1 MLKNLTLRWK
11 VILLPCF
18 AAVGFLLLLA
28 VNFVLGRSE
37 EKQLRQIETGFVPSL
52 ELSRDLEDTLTALQ
66 RQLQDAVA
74 AQDAE
79 GLAAATAL
87 RDRFLKRLDDE
98 KDNPVIDRDD
108 REKLVRAFQA
118 YWELSSTVSRRMISA
133 KSGEDLTANLTA
145 MTTQFN
151 QITET
156 LKGRTRHDR
165 EAVQAAFAAA
175 RVSQHWRWGAM
186 SAIALLCLVA
196 SLAVALVVTR
206 AVTAPLS
213 AMTFHLEQMV
223 QGGGDLTRRIPV
235 ATRDEIGHMAAL
247 FNRFVERLAEII
259 GDVRTR
265 ASAVTSASSHV
276 VGVSGQVLSA
286 SGQVSASAQVVSQG
300 TSEQAASVE
309 ETTSSL
315 EQMSASITQ
324 NAENSRSME
333 QMALQGAKDAEE
345 SAASVKETMLAMQA
359 IAEKVSIVEEI
370 AYQTNLL
377 ALNAAIEA
385 ARAGEHG
392 RGFAV
397 VATEVRKLAE
407 RSQTAAKE
415 IGGLAGSCV
424 RLAER
429 SEALLEQLVPA
440 IRKTTDLV
448 QEVAAASA
456 EQSSGVA
463 QINRALGQVDH
474 VTQRN
479 ASSAEELSSTAEEM
493 ASQAD
498 AMRRQAEAVLQQ
510 AESLHRLMA
519 FFRIGGGAD
528 DAPAPSASP
537 AARPASAEP
546 PDAWDAV
553 AGASEAA
560 AFAPFLSARGNGG
573 GHPGGNGTADGDFR
587 RTWES

>member
-1 MLKNLTLRWK
+1 M
-11 VILLPCF
+11 
-18 AAVGFLLLLA
+18 
-28 VNFVLGRSE
+28 
-37 EKQLRQIETGFVPSL
+37 
-52 ELSRDLEDTLTALQ
+52 
-66 RQLQDAVA
+66 A

-79 GLAAATAL
+79 ALASASAL

-98 KDNPVIDRDD
+98 KDNPVIDRDERD
-108 REKLVRAFQA
+108 RLARAFQD
-118 YWELSSTVSRRMISA
+118 YWELASGVSRRLITA
-133 KSGEDLTANLTA
+133 KAGEDLTSSLTA
-145 MTTQFN
+145 MTAQFN

-165 EAVQAAFAAA
+165 DAVQTAFAGA
-175 RVSQHWRWGAM
+175 RASQQWRWGAM
-186 SAIALLCLVA
+186 SLIALICLVV
-196 SLAVALVVTR
+196 SVGVALVVTR

-235 ATRDEIGHMAAL
+235 TIRDEIGHMAAL

-259 GDVRTR
+259 GDVRGR
-265 ASAVTSASSHV
+265 ASAVTGASSHV
-276 VGVSGQVLSA
+276 VAVSGQVLSA

-324 NAENSRSME
+324 NAENSRQME

-345 SAASVKETMLAMQA
+345 SAASVKETMLAMQDDRR
-359 IAEKVSIVEEI
+359 EGLDRRGDRVPDEP
-370 AYQTNLL
+370 
-377 ALNAAIEA
+377 
-385 ARAGEHG
+385 ARAERGDRGGARG
-392 RGFAV
+392 RARPRLRGRRDRGAQ
-397 VATEVRKLAE
+397 ARRAQPGGGQGDRR
-407 RSQTAAKE
+407 RSPS
-415 IGGLAGSCV
+415 SCV

-429 SEALLEQLVPA
+429 SESLLEQLVPS

-519 FFRIGGGAD
+519 FFRIGAS
-528 DAPAPSASP
+528 DAPPAEPAERP
-537 AARPASAEP
+537 AAP
-546 PDAWDAV
+546 PEAADPWEAV
-553 AGASEAA
+553 AGATEAA
-560 AFAPFLSARGNGG
+560 AFAPFLAARSNGG
-573 GHPGGNGTADGDFR
+573 SEGDFR
-587 RTWES
+587 RSWES

>member
-28 VNFVLGRSE
+28 VNFVLGRKE
-37 EKQLRQIETGFVPSL
+37 EKQLGLIESGFVPSL

-79 GLAAATAL
+79 ALTSASAL

-98 KDNPVIDRDD
+98 KDNPVIDRDERD
-108 REKLVRAFQA
+108 RLARAFQD
-118 YWELSSTVSRRMISA
+118 YWELASGVSRRLIA
-133 KSGEDLTANLTA
+133 ARAGEDLTPSLTA
-145 MTTQFN
+145 MTAQFN

-156 LKGRTRHDR
+156 LKARTLHDR
-165 EAVQAAFAAA
+165 DAVQTAFAGA
-175 RVSQHWRWGAM
+175 RASQQWRWGAM
-186 SAIALLCLVA
+186 SLIALICLVV
-196 SLAVALVVTR
+196 SVGVALVVTR

-235 ATRDEIGHMAAL
+235 ASRDEIGHMAAL

-259 GDVRTR
+259 GDVRGR
-265 ASAVTSASSHV
+265 ASAVTGASSHV
-276 VGVSGQVLSA
+276 VAVSGQVLSA
-286 SGQVSASAQVVSQG
+286 SSQVSASAQVVSQG

-315 EQMSASITQ
+315 EEMSASITQ
-324 NAENSRSME
+324 NAENSRQME

-397 VATEVRKLAE
+397 VAAEVRKLAE
-407 RSQTAAKE
+407 RSQAAAKE
-415 IGGLAGSCV
+415 IGGLASSCV
-424 RLAER
+424 LLAER
-429 SEALLEQLVPA
+429 SESLLEQLVPS

-456 EQSSGVA
+456 EQSSGVS

-519 FFRIGGGAD
+519 FFRIG
-528 DAPAPSASP
+528 APAEAAAESAERP
-537 AARPASAEP
+537 AAPAEP
-546 PDAWDAV
+546 ADPWEAV
-553 AGASEAA
+553 AGATEAA
-560 AFAPFLSARGNGG
+560 AFAPFLAARSNGG
-573 GHPGGNGTADGDFR
+573 GSEGDFR
-587 RTWES
+587 RSWES

>member
-1 MLKNLTLRWK
+1 MFKNLTLRWK

-37 EKQLRQIETGFVPSL
+37 EKQLRQIESGFVPSL
-52 ELSRDLEDTLTALQ
+52 ELSRDLEETLTALQ

-74 AQDAE
+74 AQDAD
-79 GLAAATAL
+79 GLANAAAL

-98 KDNPVIDRDD
+98 KDNPVIDRDE

-133 KSGEDLTANLTA
+133 RSGEDLTANLTA

-156 LKGRTRHDR
+156 LRGRTRHDR
-165 EAVQAAFAAA
+165 EAVQAAFAGA
-175 RVSQHWRWGAM
+175 RASQHWRWGAM
-186 SAIALLCLVA
+186 SVIALICLVA

-235 ATRDEIGHMAAL
+235 ASRDEIGHMATL
-247 FNRFVERLAEII
+247 FNRFVERLAGII

-324 NAENSRSME
+324 NAENSRAME

-407 RSQTAAKE
+407 RSQSAAKE

-456 EQSSGVA
+456 EQSSGVS

-519 FFRIGGGAD
+519 FFRIGGTEAAPAGPA
-528 DAPAPSASP
+528 APAPSAP
-537 AARPASAEP
+537 AEP

-553 AGASEAA
+553 AGAAEAA
-560 AFAPFLSARGNGG
+560 AFAPFLAARGNGG
-573 GHPGGNGTADGDFR
+573 GNGGGHGVADGDFR

>member
-1 MLKNLTLRWK
+1 VLKNLAIRWK

-28 VNFVLGRSE
+28 VNFVLGRRE
-37 EKQLRQIETGFVPSL
+37 ESQLGLIETGFVPSL
-52 ELSRDLEDTLTALQ
+52 ELSRDLEDTLIALQ
-66 RQLQDAVA
+66 HQLQDAVA

-79 GLAAATAL
+79 GLTAAGGL
-87 RDRFLKRLDDE
+87 RDRFLKRLEDE
-98 KDNPVIDRDD
+98 KDNPVVDREE
-108 REKLVRAFQA
+108 REKLTRAFQE
-118 YWELSSTVSRRMISA
+118 YWTLASAVSTRMISQKA
-133 KSGEDLTANLTA
+133 GEDLTQSLTA
-145 MTTQFN
+145 MTAQFN

-156 LKGRTRHDR
+156 LKARTRHDR

-175 RVSQHWRWGAM
+175 RASQHWRWGAM
-186 SAIALLCLVA
+186 SGITFLCLLA
-196 SLAVALVVTR
+196 SILVALVVTR
-206 AVTAPLS
+206 AVTTPLS

-235 ATRDEIGHMAAL
+235 GSRDEIGHMAEL

-265 ASAVTSASSHV
+265 ASAVTRASSHV
-276 VGVSGQVLSA
+276 VAVSGQVLSA

-315 EQMSASITQ
+315 EEMSASITQ
-324 NAENSRSME
+324 NAENSRQME
-333 QMALQGAKDAEE
+333 QMALQGARDAEQ

-407 RSQTAAKE
+407 RSQSAAKE
-415 IGGLAGSCV
+415 IGGLASSCV

-429 SEALLEQLVPA
+429 SESLLEQLVPS

-448 QEVAAASA
+448 QEVAAASS
-456 EQSSGVA
+456 EQSSGVS
-463 QINRALGQVDH
+463 QINRALSQVDH

-498 AMRRQAEAVLQQ
+498 AMRHQAEAVLKQT
-510 AESLHRLMA
+510 ESLHQLMA
-519 FFRIGGGAD
+519 FFRIATTPE
-528 DAPAPSASP
+528 APA
-537 AARPASAEP
+537 EP
-546 PDAWDAV
+546 V
-553 AGASEAA
+553 AGQPTPEEASDPWDSVAEASEAA
-560 AFAPFLSARGNGG
+560 AFAPYLTAARPSGGANGSG
-573 GHPGGNGTADGDFR
+573 DGEFR
-587 RTWES
+587 RTWEA

>member
-28 VNFVLGRSE
+28 VNFVLGRRE
-37 EKQLRQIETGFVPSL
+37 EKQLGLIESGFVPSL

-66 RQLQDAVA
+66 RRLQDSVA

-79 GLAAATAL
+79 GLAAASGL
-87 RDRFLKRLDDE
+87 RDQFLKRLEDE

-108 REKLVRAFQA
+108 RDKVVRSFQE
-118 YWELSSTVSRRMISA
+118 YWDLASTVSKRMITA
-133 KSGEDLTANLTA
+133 KAGEDLTQSLTS
-145 MTTQFN
+145 MTARFN
-151 QITET
+151 EITET
-156 LKGRTRHDR
+156 LKARTRHDR
-165 EAVQAAFAAA
+165 EAVQAAFAGA
-175 RVSQHWRWGAM
+175 RASQRWRWGAM
-186 SAIALLCLVA
+186 SGIALLCLVA
-196 SLAVALVVTR
+196 SIAVALVVTR

-235 ATRDEIGHMAAL
+235 ASRDEIGHMALL

-259 GDVRTR
+259 GDVRGR
-265 ASAVTSASSHV
+265 ASAVTNASSHV
-276 VGVSGQVLSA
+276 VAVSGQVLSA

-324 NAENSRSME
+324 NAENSRQME

-345 SAASVKETMLAMQA
+345 SAASVKETMLAMQE

-407 RSQTAAKE
+407 RSQSAAKE

-429 SEALLEQLVPA
+429 SESLLEQLVPS

-456 EQSSGVA
+456 EQSSGVS

-510 AESLHRLMA
+510 AENLHRLMA
-519 FFRIGGGAD
+519 FFRIGGAAGAPAASPD
-528 DAPAPSASP
+528 RAAPAPESSDP
-537 AARPASAEP
+537 WE
-546 PDAWDAV
+546 AV
-553 AGASEAA
+553 AGATEAA
-560 AFAPFLSARGNGG
+560 AFAPFLAARGNGG
-573 GHPGGNGTADGDFR
+573 GSEGDFR

>member
-1 MLKNLTLRWK
+1 M
-11 VILLPCF
+11 
-18 AAVGFLLLLA
+18 
-28 VNFVLGRSE
+28 
-37 EKQLRQIETGFVPSL
+37 
-52 ELSRDLEDTLTALQ
+52 
-66 RQLQDAVA
+66 
-74 AQDAE
+74 
-79 GLAAATAL
+79 
-87 RDRFLKRLDDE
+87 
-98 KDNPVIDRDD
+98 
-108 REKLVRAFQA
+108 
-118 YWELSSTVSRRMISA
+118 
-133 KSGEDLTANLTA
+133 SG
-145 MTTQFN
+145 
-151 QITET
+151 
-156 LKGRTRHDR
+156 
-165 EAVQAAFAAA
+165 
-175 RVSQHWRWGAM
+175 
-186 SAIALLCLVA
+186 IALLCLVV
-196 SLAVALVVTR
+196 SLGVALVVSR

-235 ATRDEIGHMAAL
+235 TSRDEIGHMALL
-247 FNRFVERLAEII
+247 FNKFVERLAEII
-259 GDVRTR
+259 GDVRGR
-265 ASAVTSASSHV
+265 ASAVTGSSSHV
-276 VGVSGQVLSA
+276 VAVSGQVLSA
-286 SGQVSASAQVVSQG
+286 SGQVSSSAQVVSQG

-324 NAENSRSME
+324 NAENSRQME
-333 QMALQGAKDAEE
+333 HMALQGAKDAEE

-385 ARAGEHG
+385 ARAGDHG

-407 RSQTAAKE
+407 RSQAAAKE

-429 SEALLEQLVPA
+429 SEALLEQLVPS

-456 EQSSGVA
+456 EQSSGVS
-463 QINRALGQVDH
+463 QINRALAQVDH

-498 AMRRQAEAVLQQ
+498 AMRQQAEAVLKQ

-519 FFRIGGGAD
+519 FFKIGAGAESP
-528 DAPAPSASP
+528 APAVP
-537 AARPASAEP
+537 AAAPAD
-546 PDAWDAV
+546 PDGWDAV
-553 AGASEAA
+553 AEAGEPA
-560 AFAPFLSARGNGG
+560 AFAPFLAARARAASND
-573 GHPGGNGTADGDFR
+573 ADFR

>member
-1 MLKNLTLRWK
+1 MFKNLTLRWK

-37 EKQLRQIETGFVPSL
+37 EKQLRQIEAGFVPSL

-108 REKLVRAFQA
+108 RDKLVRAFQS

-133 KSGEDLTANLTA
+133 KTGEDLTANLTA

-175 RVSQHWRWGAM
+175 RASQHWRWGAM
-186 SAIALLCLVA
+186 SVIALLCLVA

-235 ATRDEIGHMAAL
+235 TTRDEIGHMAAL
-247 FNRFVERLAEII
+247 FNRFVERLAGII

-315 EQMSASITQ
+315 EEMSASITQ

-385 ARAGEHG
+385 ARAGDHG

-519 FFRIGGGAD
+519 FFRIGGAAD
-528 DAPAPSASP
+528 AAPAAP
-537 AARPASAEP
+537 AAPAAQASAEP
-546 PDAWDAV
+546 PDAWEAV
-553 AGASEAA
+553 AGATEAA
-560 AFAPFLSARGNGG
+560 AFAPFLAARGNGG
-573 GHPGGNGTADGDFR
+573 GHGGNDTADGDFR

>member
-1 MLKNLTLRWK
+1 MLKNLAIRWK

-28 VNFVLGRSE
+28 VNFALGRRE
-37 EKQLRQIETGFVPSL
+37 EGQLGSIESGFVPSL
-52 ELSRDLEDTLTALQ
+52 ELSRDLEETLTALQ

-79 GLAAATAL
+79 TLNGASTLK
-87 RDRFLKRLDDE
+87 DRFLQRLEDE
-98 KDNPVIDRDD
+98 KDNPVVDRDE
-108 REKLVRAFQA
+108 RERLVRAFQE
-118 YWELSSTVSRRMISA
+118 YWTLASSVSHRMISQKA
-133 KSGEDLTANLTA
+133 GEDLTQNLTA
-145 MTTQFN
+145 MTAQFN

-156 LKGRTRHDR
+156 LKARTRHDR

-175 RVSQHWRWGAM
+175 RASQHWRWGAM
-186 SAIALLCLVA
+186 SVITCFCLLA
-196 SLAVALVVTR
+196 SILVALVVSR

-235 ATRDEIGHMAAL
+235 TSRDEIGNMAML

-265 ASAVTSASSHV
+265 ATAVTGASSHV
-276 VGVSGQVLSA
+276 VAVSGQVLSA
-286 SGQVSASAQVVSQG
+286 SGQVSSSAQVVSQG

-324 NAENSRSME
+324 NAENSRQME
-333 QMALQGAKDAEE
+333 QMALQGARDAEQ

-385 ARAGEHG
+385 ARAGDHG

-407 RSQTAAKE
+407 RSQAAAKE
-415 IGGLAGSCV
+415 IGGLASSCV

-429 SEALLEQLVPA
+429 SEALLEKLVPS

-456 EQSSGVA
+456 EQSSGVS
-463 QINRALGQVDH
+463 QINRALAQVDH

-498 AMRRQAEAVLQQ
+498 AMRQQAEAVLKQT
-510 AESLHRLMA
+510 ESLQRLMA
-519 FFRIGGGAD
+519 FFRIGAF
-528 DAPAPSASP
+528 APAAAIGQPLASP
-537 AARPASAEP
+537 AAPEA
-546 PDAWDAV
+546 PDAWEAV
-553 AGASEAA
+553 AEASEAA
-560 AFAPFLSARGNGG
+560 AFAPLLAARAGSSGD
-573 GHPGGNGTADGDFR
+573 ADFR
-587 RTWES
+587 RSWEA

>member
-1 MLKNLTLRWK
+1 MLKNLTVRWK

-18 AAVGFLLLLA
+18 AAIGFLLLLA
-28 VNFVLGRSE
+28 VNFVLGLRE
-37 EKQLRQIETGFVPSL
+37 GKQLGLIESGFVPSL

-66 RQLQDAVA
+66 RRLQDSVA
-74 AQDAE
+74 AQDADA
-79 GLAAATAL
+79 LASAASL
-87 RDRFLKRLDDE
+87 RDQFLKRLEDE
-98 KDNPVIDRDD
+98 KDNPVIDHDERD
-108 REKLVRAFQA
+108 KLVRAFQE
-118 YWELSSTVSRRMISA
+118 YWEIASTVSKRMITA
-133 KSGEDLTANLTA
+133 KAGEDLTQSLTS
-145 MTTQFN
+145 MTAHFN

-175 RVSQHWRWGAM
+175 RASQHWRWGAM
-186 SAIALLCLVA
+186 SGIALLCLVA
-196 SLAVALVVTR
+196 SLAMALLVTR

-235 ATRDEIGHMAAL
+235 ASRDEIGHMALL

-259 GDVRTR
+259 GDVRGR
-265 ASAVTSASSHV
+265 ASAVTNSSSHV
-276 VGVSGQVLSA
+276 VAVSGQVLSA

-324 NAENSRSME
+324 NAENRRQME

-429 SEALLEQLVPA
+429 SESLLEQLVPS

-456 EQSSGVA
+456 EQSTGVS

-510 AESLHRLMA
+510 AENLHRLMA
-519 FFRIGGGAD
+519 FFRIGGAA
-528 DAPAPSASP
+528 DAPAAAP
-537 AARPASAEP
+537 ALPASARETADP
-546 PDAWDAV
+546 WEAV
-553 AGASEAA
+553 AGATDAA
-560 AFAPFLSARGNGG
+560 AFAPFLAARGNGG
-573 GHPGGNGTADGDFR
+573 GTAAEGDFK

>member
-1 MLKNLTLRWK
+1 MLKNLSIRWK

-28 VNFVLGRSE
+28 VNFALGRRE
-37 EKQLRQIETGFVPSL
+37 ERQLGLIETGFVPSL
-52 ELSRDLEDTLTALQ
+52 ELSRDLEETLTALQ
-66 RQLQDAVA
+66 RQLQDSVA

-79 GLAAATAL
+79 ALNGAGAL
-87 RDRFLKRLDDE
+87 RDRFLKRLEDE
-98 KDNPVIDRDD
+98 KENPVVDRDERD
-108 REKLVRAFQA
+108 RLVRAFQE
-118 YWELSSTVSRRMISA
+118 YWTLASSVSNRMIRQKA
-133 KSGEDLTANLTA
+133 GEDLTQNLTA
-145 MTTQFN
+145 MTSQFN

-156 LKGRTRHDR
+156 LKARTRHDR

-175 RVSQHWRWGAM
+175 RASQHWRWGAM
-186 SAIALLCLVA
+186 SFITLGCLIV
-196 SLAVALVVTR
+196 SLFVALIVSR
-206 AVTAPLS
+206 AVTAPLA

-235 ATRDEIGHMAAL
+235 NSRDEIGHMALL

-259 GDVRTR
+259 GDVRGR
-265 ASAVTSASSHV
+265 ASAVTGSSSHV
-276 VGVSGQVLSA
+276 VAVSGQVLSA
-286 SGQVSASAQVVSQG
+286 SGQVSSSAQVVSQG

-324 NAENSRSME
+324 NAENSRQME
-333 QMALQGAKDAEE
+333 QMALQGARDAEQ

-385 ARAGEHG
+385 ARAGDHG

-407 RSQTAAKE
+407 RSQGAAKE
-415 IGGLAGSCV
+415 IGGLASSCV

-429 SEALLEQLVPA
+429 SESLLEQLVPS

-463 QINRALGQVDH
+463 QINRALAQVDH

-498 AMRRQAEAVLQQ
+498 AMRQQAEAVLKQ

-519 FFRIGGGAD
+519 FFKIGAVSQEPAPVPAAEA
-528 DAPAPSASP
+528 APA
-537 AARPASAEP
+537 AADPDGWEALAETGEP
-546 PDAWDAV
+546 
-553 AGASEAA
+553 A
-560 AFAPFLSARGNGG
+560 AFAPFLAARVR
-573 GHPGGNGTADGDFR
+573 AAASDADFR
-587 RTWES
+587 RSWEG

>member
-28 VNFVLGRSE
+28 VNFVLGRRE
-37 EKQLRQIETGFVPSL
+37 EKQLGLIESGFVPSL

-66 RQLQDAVA
+66 RQLQDSVA
-74 AQDAE
+74 AQDADA
-79 GLAAATAL
+79 LAAASGL
-87 RDRFLKRLDDE
+87 RDQFLKRLEDE
-98 KDNPVIDRDD
+98 KDNPVMDRDD

-118 YWELSSTVSRRMISA
+118 YWDLASMVSKRMISA
-133 KSGEDLTANLTA
+133 KAGEDLTQSLTS
-145 MTTQFN
+145 MTAQFN

-165 EAVQAAFAAA
+165 EAVQAAFAGA
-175 RVSQHWRWGAM
+175 RASQHWRWGAM
-186 SAIALLCLVA
+186 SGIALLCLVA
-196 SLAVALVVTR
+196 SIAVALLVTR

-235 ATRDEIGHMAAL
+235 ASRDEIGHMAAL

-259 GDVRTR
+259 GDVRGR
-265 ASAVTSASSHV
+265 ASAVTNASSHV
-276 VGVSGQVLSA
+276 VAVSGQVLSA

-324 NAENSRSME
+324 NAENSRQME

-345 SAASVKETMLAMQA
+345 SAASVKETMLAMQE

-407 RSQTAAKE
+407 RSQAAAKE

-429 SEALLEQLVPA
+429 SESLLEQLVPS

-456 EQSSGVA
+456 EQSSGVS

-510 AESLHRLMA
+510 TESLHRLMA
-519 FFRIGGGAD
+519 FFRIGGGAAD
-528 DAPAPSASP
+528 ATAAAPDRPAPAP
-537 AARPASAEP
+537 EP
-546 PDAWDAV
+546 VDAWEAV

-560 AFAPFLSARGNGG
+560 AFAPFLAARGNGG
-573 GHPGGNGTADGDFR
+573 GTSEGDFR

>member
-1 MLKNLTLRWK
+1 MFQNLTLRWK

-28 VNFVLGRSE
+28 VNFVLGQRE
-37 EKQLRQIETGFVPSL
+37 EKQLGLIESGFVPSL

-79 GLAAATAL
+79 SLNGASAL

-98 KDNPVIDRDD
+98 KDNPVIDRDE
-108 REKLVRAFQA
+108 REKLVRAFQE
-118 YWELSSTVSRRMISA
+118 YWELSSGVSRRMISA
-133 KSGEDLTANLTA
+133 KAGEDLTQNLTT
-145 MTTQFN
+145 MTAQFN
-151 QITET
+151 QVTET
-156 LKGRTRHDR
+156 LKARTRHDR

-175 RVSQHWRWGAM
+175 RASQHWRWGAM
-186 SAIALLCLVA
+186 SVIALLCLVV
-196 SLAVALVVTR
+196 SIAVALVVTR
-206 AVTAPLS
+206 AVTSSLR

-235 ATRDEIGHMAAL
+235 ASRDEIGHMAAL

-259 GDVRTR
+259 GDVRSR
-265 ASAVTSASSHV
+265 ASAVTNASSHV
-276 VGVSGQVLSA
+276 VAVSGQVLSA

-324 NAENSRSME
+324 NAENSRQME
-333 QMALQGAKDAEE
+333 HMALQGAKDAEE

-429 SEALLEQLVPA
+429 SEALLEQLVPS

-456 EQSSGVA
+456 EQSSGVS

-498 AMRRQAEAVLQQ
+498 AMRRQAEAVAKQ

-519 FFRIGGGAD
+519 FFRIGGSAETPAPAAGAPEP
-528 DAPAPSASP
+528 APAPSSDP
-537 AARPASAEP
+537 WE
-546 PDAWDAV
+546 AV
-553 AGASEAA
+553 AGATEAA
-560 AFAPFLSARGNGG
+560 AFAPFLAARGNGG
-573 GHPGGNGTADGDFR
+573 GGTGDGDFR

>member
-1 MLKNLTLRWK
+1 MFKNLTLRWK

-37 EKQLRQIETGFVPSL
+37 EKQLRQIESGFVPSL
-52 ELSRDLEDTLTALQ
+52 ELSRDLEEALTALQ

-74 AQDAE
+74 AQDSE
-79 GLAAATAL
+79 GLSNAAAL
-87 RDRFLKRLDDE
+87 RDLFLKRLDDE
-98 KDNPVIDRDD
+98 KDNPVINRDD
-108 REKLVRAFQA
+108 REKLVRAFQG

-133 KSGEDLTANLTA
+133 KSGEDLTSSLTA

-151 QITET
+151 QITLT
-156 LKGRTRHDR
+156 LKDRTRHDR

-175 RVSQHWRWGAM
+175 RASQHWRWGAM
-186 SAIALLCLVA
+186 SAIALICLVA

-206 AVTAPLS
+206 AVTASLS

-235 ATRDEIGHMAAL
+235 ASRDEIGHMAAL

-259 GDVRTR
+259 GDVRGR
-265 ASAVTSASSHV
+265 ASAVTNSSSHV
-276 VGVSGQVLSA
+276 VAVSGQVLSA

-315 EQMSASITQ
+315 EEMSASITQ
-324 NAENSRSME
+324 NAENSRQME

-345 SAASVKETMLAMQA
+345 SAASVKETMLAMQE

-407 RSQTAAKE
+407 RSQAAAKE

-429 SEALLEQLVPA
+429 SESLLEQLVPS

-456 EQSSGVA
+456 EQSSGVS

-528 DAPAPSASP
+528 VPAA
-537 AARPASAEP
+537 ATARPATAAEP
-546 PDAWDAV
+546 VDPWEAV

-560 AFAPFLSARGNGG
+560 AFAPFLAARSNGG
-573 GHPGGNGTADGDFR
+573 STSEGDFR